1 MKFNHLVY
9 IALVI
14 FILLFFNECSKDP
27 EVKTVTKIKTVRD
40 TITNTIISKPKDVI
54 FYKTDT
60 IHEKETVFI
69 KNSNPIKAKEY
80 DTKLESNNATADLKI
95 ITTGELLDVQ
105 GVITYPEKETTLIKP
120 KSGLFLNLE
129 TSVKPTF
136 ERVGVS
142 LDYQIKNKWLIGVG
156 ASYNNQVKQG
166 YINAKI
172 GFKLF

>member
-14 FILLFFNECSKDP
+14 FILLFINECSKDA
-27 EVKTVTKIKTVRD
+27 EVKTVTKIKTVHD
-40 TITNTIISKPKDVI
+40 TITNTIISKPKEVI

-105 GVITYPEKETTLIKP
+105 GIITYPEKETTLIKP